1 MVTVIKK
8 GASAKVVKQKLE
20 KHAGAVKKND
30 LRKYCGV
37 ISLKKDPVEL
47 QINGGISGNSLLLD
61 TNIIL

>member
-1 MVTVIKK
+1 MVAVIKK

-20 KHAGAVKKND
+20 KHTGALNKND

-47 QINGGISGNSLLLD
+47 QKEWRD
-61 TNIIL
+61 EWK